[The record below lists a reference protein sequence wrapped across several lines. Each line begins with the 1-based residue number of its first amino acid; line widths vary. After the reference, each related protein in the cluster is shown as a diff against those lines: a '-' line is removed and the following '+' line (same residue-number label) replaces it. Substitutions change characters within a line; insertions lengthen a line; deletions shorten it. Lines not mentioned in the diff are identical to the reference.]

1 MNDEKEWDRNHPMD
15 QFGNYL
21 YCSSSSDFYND
32 YNEDFDL
39 DDFDFDDY

>member
-15 QFGNYL
+15 RFGNYL

-39 DDFDFDDY
+39 DDFDFDEY